1 MRPALILP
9 AWALFIAACGLWG
22 TYLNASGVDLRLNA
36 PPLFGK
42 WDLRLGASVL
52 VPIAVAGA
60 VVWAAPVACRR
71 APWRLLLGLV
81 ALAALAWGVGL
92 ALIDSITELERPL
105 RVKTQYIHAVAEV
118 GSPGAFLSSFV
129 DRIDTFPTHVR
140 AHPPAMVLGLWALA
154 QIGLGGTWPA
164 AMVILL
170 AAASTGPAVLIAT
183 RAVAGEDVARRAAPF
198 LVLGAAAL
206 SITTTADGL
215 YMAIGAWG
223 ICLLVLALTFQGGRP
238 LGTDVLAVGGG
249 LLLGIALFCS
259 YGLVLLGTVPLA
271 VAIARR
277 RVRPL
282 VLATLAVLGVVAAF
296 GAAGFWWWDGF
307 LATHRE
313 YRESVAMTRPYGF
326 FLFANL
332 AALAV
337 WLGPAVVVALAK
349 LRDDR
354 LWLLVGGGIAAVLL
368 ANVSG
373 LSKAEI
379 ERIWLPFL
387 PWILVAGAALGP
399 SRPWLAS
406 QAAVGLL
413 VGISVNSTL

>member
-1 MRPALILP
+1 MRLVYVLP
-9 AWALFIAACGLWG
+9 VWALFVVGCGLWG
-22 TYLNASGVDLRLNA
+22 TWLNGSGVDLRLNA

-42 WDLRLGASVL
+42 WDLRLGAAVL
-52 VPIAVAGA
+52 VPVAVAGV
-60 VVWAAPVACRR
+60 VVWAAPLIVQR
-71 APWRLLLGLV
+71 APWRVLLGLV
-81 ALAALAWGVGL
+81 ALAALAWGIGL
-92 ALIDSITELERPL
+92 ALIDSVTELERPL
-105 RVKTQYIHAVAEV
+105 RVKTQYIHTVADV
-118 GSPGAFLSSFV
+118 GSPGMFLSTFV
-129 DRIDTFPTHVR
+129 ERIDLYPTHVR

-170 AAASTGPAVLIAT
+170 AAASTGPAVLITT
-183 RAVAGEDVARRAAPF
+183 RAVAGEDVARRAAPY

-223 ICLLVLALTFQGGRP
+223 VCLLVLALCGERRADG
-238 LGTDVLAVGGG
+238 LAVAGG
-249 LLLGIALFCS
+249 LLLGLALFCS

-271 VAIARR
+271 VAISRR

-282 VLATLAVLGVVAAF
+282 VIATVTILGVVAAF

-313 YRESVAMTRPYGF
+313 YRESVAVSRPYVF
-326 FLFANL
+326 FVFANL
-332 AALAV
+332 AAFSV
-337 WLGPAVVVALAK
+337 WLGPAVIAGLAC
-349 LRDDR
+349 LRDQR
-354 LWLLVGGGIAAVLL
+354 LWLLVGGGVAAVLL
-368 ANVSG
+368 ANFSG

-399 SRPWLAS
+399 SRGWLAS
-406 QAAVGLL
+406 QAAIGLAVG
-413 VGISVNSTL
+413 VSVNSTL